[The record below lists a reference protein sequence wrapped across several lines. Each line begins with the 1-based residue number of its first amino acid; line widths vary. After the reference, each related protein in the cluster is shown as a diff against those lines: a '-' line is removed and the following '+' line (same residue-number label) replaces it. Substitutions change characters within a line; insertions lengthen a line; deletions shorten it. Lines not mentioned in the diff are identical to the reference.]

1 MLGEGEQVRLGDLA
15 RDAGDDLPERDR
27 VEPFLAALVQAEHLN
42 LLVGAGLTTAL
53 GHIAGHDGGSQM
65 SATLQIPG
73 DGDLTEALEV
83 AAQRSASSTAR
94 GVPNLEDRIRVATA
108 AAEGLKN
115 IGDERADAI
124 DQAIAEA
131 LGQLRHEITEAEAA
145 IADAASKSVD
155 DAATAGMSLRG
166 VLSTFL
172 GAFAGRVPTRDRA
185 HVFTTNY
192 DRVIE
197 WGIESAGLRVV
208 DRFVGSLRPIF
219 RSSRLEVD
227 FHYSPPGTVR
237 DPRHLD
243 GVLRVTKLHGSLDW
257 AWDASTR
264 QVVREPI
271 PFGHSSDGNPGEL
284 LVYPNAAKD
293 VETTLYPYADLFRD
307 FAAAT
312 CRPHAVLVTYGYSFG
327 DHHINRIIQDML
339 SIPSTHL
346 LIISYDDPAN
356 RIARFVEAQSR
367 LGQVSSMIGPSMA
380 GLPALVGS
388 WLPWPSADFLLEGR
402 ARVERRRGHDGS
414 GDASADSLG
423 SEESS

>member
-1 MLGEGEQVRLGDLA
+1 
-15 RDAGDDLPERDR
+15 
-27 VEPFLAALVQAEHLN
+27 
-42 LLVGAGLTTAL
+42 
-53 GHIAGHDGGSQM
+53 M
-65 SATLQIPG
+65 SATLKIPG

-108 AAEGLKN
+108 AADGLKN

-145 IADAASKSVD
+145 IADAASKSVE

-257 AWDASTR
+257 AWDANTR

-271 PFGHSSDGNPGEL
+271 PFGHSSEGNPGEL